1 MTHGPSVAVFISQI
15 VVLLLAG
22 RLAGELLQRI
32 GQPAV
37 TGQIIAGVLLGPSV
51 LGALAPTLWHDLFP
65 GSAEQKAMLDAVSQL
80 GVLLLLLM
88 TGMETDLSVFRD
100 ARRPAICVSLSGI
113 ILPFLCG
120 CALGALLPDSTLPSP
135 ARRLLTTLF
144 LGTAL
149 SISSVK
155 IVALVIRDLG
165 FMRRNVGQVIIA
177 SSILDDT
184 IGWVII
190 SIIFGLALHGSVDTL
205 ALARS
210 VFGTALFLALSFTIG
225 RRLVF
230 RLVRWSNDTLTSEMA
245 PVTMILVIT
254 ALLALLTNALGVH
267 FVLGA
272 FVAGVLIGQSPILT
286 RHLDAQ
292 LRGLIIALFMPVFFA
307 LAGLG
312 ADLGALRQPQFL
324 WLTAGLIALASLAKF
339 LGAFL
344 GGRLGGLTYAE
355 SFAVGCGM
363 NARGSTE
370 VIVASIGLQVAALS
384 RDLYTAIV
392 AMAVVTT
399 TAMPPMLRF
408 AFKRLPVTPDEQ
420 ARLEREDFEARGFLP
435 RVERLLV
442 AVDASPSG
450 RLAARLAGLLAG
462 ARGTP
467 TTVLHLDG
475 DEAYA
480 REPHHDHAEHSTA
493 VVKAAAASGGE
504 SATPPGEP
512 VDVITRADPRGSTA
526 STIAAEA
533 HKGYGLLLIGREPA
547 ADGAGFTPEIAA
559 DTADLPGAFA
569 IAIARA
575 RHRTTPDAG
584 PLNVLVTVSGTR
596 IARQGAEVAIALAH
610 ASRGAVAA
618 LHVDS
623 TAGEP
628 LGGPWRQ
635 RFGSAL
641 APRTS
646 AAAAI
651 GEIVE
656 LGEHYGIEV
665 RACIRRGDSLREALQ
680 HELGLVHYD
689 LLVMGVSVR
698 PGDPL
703 FLGDL
708 AAQMLQRAPC
718 SLLFVCGDTAP
729 GAPTPR

>member
-1 MTHGPSVAVFISQI
+1 MLHGPSVAVFISQI

-51 LGALAPTLWHDLFP
+51 LGALAPSLWHSLFP

-88 TGMETDLSVFRD
+88 TGMETDLTVFRD

-113 ILPFLCG
+113 ILPFICG
-120 CALGALLPDSTLPSP
+120 CALGALLPDSILPSP

-165 FMRRNVGQVIIA
+165 FMRRNVGQVIVA

-184 IGWVII
+184 IGWVIV
-190 SIIFGLALHGSVDTL
+190 SITFGLALHGSIDAV
-205 ALARS
+205 ALART
-210 VFGTALFLALSFTIG
+210 VFGTALFLVLSFTIG

-230 RLVRWSNDTLTSEMA
+230 RLVRWSNDTLTSELA

-292 LRGLIIALFMPVFFA
+292 LRGLIVALFMPVFFA

-312 ADLGALRQPQFL
+312 ADLGALTQPRFL
-324 WLTAGLIALASLAKF
+324 WLTIVLIAVASVAKF

-370 VIVASIGLQVAALS
+370 VIIASIGLQVAALS

-392 AMAVVTT
+392 TMAVVTT

-408 AFKRLPVTPDEQ
+408 AFSRLPITPEEQ
-420 ARLEREDFEARGFLP
+420 ARLEREDFEARAFLP
-435 RVERLLV
+435 NVERLLV
-442 AVDASPSG
+442 AVDASASG
-450 RLAARLAGLLAG
+450 RLAARLAGLLAS

-480 REPHHDHAEHSTA
+480 REPQHSHAEHSTA

-504 SATPPGEP
+504 SAAQSAGE
-512 VDVITRADPRGSTA
+512 VDVTTR
-526 STIAAEA
+526 AEA
-533 HKGYGLLLIGREPA
+533 HGSAAADIATEAQKGYGLLLIGREPA
-547 ADGAGFTPEIAA
+547 DDGTRFSREVAA
-559 DTADLPGAFA
+559 DAANFPGAFA
-569 IAIARA
+569 ITIARA
-575 RHRTTPDAG
+575 RHRTAPETG
-584 PLNVLVTVSGTR
+584 PLNILVTVSGTR
-596 IARQGAEVAIALAH
+596 IARHGAEVAIALAH

-623 TAGEP
+623 NVQEP
-628 LGGPWRQ
+628 LVPWRH
-635 RFGSAL
+635 RFGTAL
-641 APRTS
+641 APRSS
-646 AAAAI
+646 AAAAMD
-651 GEIVE
+651 EIVE

-665 RACIRRGDSLREALQ
+665 RGRIRRAGSLREALLR
-680 HELGLVHYD
+680 ELDLVRYD

-698 PGDPL
+698 PGDRL

-708 AAQMLQRAPC
+708 AAQMLQRSPC
-718 SLLFVCGDTAP
+718 SLLFVCGETGS
-729 GAPTPR
+729 GAQTPR